1 MSEREQ
7 LEHAIA
13 ALEAQRPV
21 LGEAAVEAALAGLR
35 QKLAALDEE
44 PRSGPLQGADTGER
58 KLITVMF
65 ADISG
70 FTALSETMDPEAVR
84 DLMNT
89 CFERLVPCITRYEGV
104 VDKFIGDEIMALFGA
119 PLAHEN
125 DAERAVRAALDMM
138 AALSAFNAERHTN
151 LGLHFGINTGLAL
164 AGSIGAG
171 QRQEYSV
178 MGDAVNLAS
187 RLEEASERGQIL
199 VGPDTYRLT
208 APLFEYEVLAPIKV
222 KGKAEPVPIYRV
234 AGLKTQPGKV
244 RGLEAKGISSPLVG
258 REKEFAMM
266 RSGVEQLVASG
277 RGGIIGIIGD
287 AGLGKSRLI
296 AEAQNLLR
304 SDDFSRPTATKVA
317 TTTSVMWLEGHTLSF
332 GQTISYWPFQEIL
345 RGWAGITEKDDED
358 DAWRK
363 LEGKVRALFGEETI
377 EYLPYLASLLA
388 LAVRGEYV
396 ERVKYLDGEAMGK
409 QIFLTSR
416 RFFERLAITQPTVLV
431 FEDLHWM
438 DESSTHLLEHLL
450 PLVESAPLLIVGLS
464 RPERG
469 TPAARLRELSARDYP
484 ARYTEIRLV
493 PLSSPDSAQL
503 VRNLLEIEDLPV
515 RVREMIVGKAEGNP
529 FFIEE
534 VIRTLID
541 TGAVKRDTAAG
552 RWRATAQ
559 IETLTIPDTIQGV
572 IMARV
577 DRLEEEV
584 KQVLRTAAVVGRS
597 FFYRVLK
604 AVAEADKTLD
614 ASLAEL
620 QAIELIRE
628 KQVAPELEY
637 IFKHA
642 LAQETTYES
651 ILLQRRRDL
660 HARVGRAI
668 ESLFADRLEE
678 FYGLLAYH
686 YAKAETWEKAQ
697 EYLLKAGDQAGQM
710 AADAEAL
717 NHYQQA
723 AAAYARAFGDN
734 WDPLQRVSL
743 ERKMGEAFYRRGEYA
758 RATECFRRGLS
769 HLGYRLPETRW
780 EVQRELMREMLAQV
794 SHRLWPRLFIRPIS
808 EATHPGREDEAL
820 IYSTAAA
827 IDAFTFS
834 ERFLLLTVRLLNISE
849 RRGYPLGVVLGAG
862 GLGTVFDFLGLFRL
876 ANAYVRR
883 AVDTAEKLQQP
894 RVLGFAYYYLQTHEL
909 HLCELTQSLEHGRRA
924 AQIAIEAGYL
934 GDWAYPAAFI
944 AWSYTHLGNL
954 PEAMALS
961 QEIIR
966 FGRDAGVQAAW
977 CWGEAALGYALRRQ
991 GQFQEA
997 AKHQQKA
1004 IELAEAIPDYIYH
1017 IIAGAELS
1025 LCYLRQGDWRA
1036 ALAQLETCQRIAA
1049 ERRLI
1054 EPYGRTNTLNNLAE
1068 AYLFAVEHSD
1078 KSEKADWL
1086 NKSGEACRVA
1096 LKQAPRHRT
1105 KWPKAMRLQG
1115 TYEWL
1120 NGKPV
1125 NARKWW
1131 HKSLAEAERTGLRYD
1146 AGVTHLELGYRLGE
1160 RVHLE
1165 KAEAIFAEIGAEWDL
1180 ARARELLAASRGV

>member
-1 MSEREQ
+1 MSERER
-7 LEHAIA
+7 LEQAI
-13 ALEAQRPV
+13 
-21 LGEAAVEAALAGLR
+21 AAVEAQRAVLGEVATEAALMGLR
-35 QKLAALDEE
+35 HKLAALDEP
-44 PRSGPLQGADTGER
+44 PRSHALEGIATGER
-58 KLITVMF
+58 KLVTIMF

-84 DLMNT
+84 DLMNS

-138 AALSAFNAERHTN
+138 TTLSAFNAERDTH
-151 LGLHFGINTGLAL
+151 LGLHSGLNTGLVL

-171 QRQEYSV
+171 QRQDYSV

-244 RGLEAKGISSPLVG
+244 RGLETKGISSPLVG
-258 REKEFAMM
+258 REQEIAAV
-266 RSGVEQLVASG
+266 RGGVERLIAAGQGS
-277 RGGIIGIIGD
+277 IIGVIGE
-287 AGLGKSRLI
+287 AGLGKSRLV
-296 AEAQNLLR
+296 AEIR
-304 SDDFSRPTATKVA
+304 TFVVSETPKVL
-317 TTTSVMWLEGHTLSF
+317 WLEGHTLSF

-345 RGWAGITEKDDED
+345 QGWAGITEEDDGN

-363 LEGKVRALFGEETI
+363 LDDKVRALFGEETF
-377 EYLPYLASLLA
+377 EYLPYLASLLV
-388 LAVRGEYV
+388 LDVQGEYAD
-396 ERVKYLDGEAMGK
+396 RVKYLDGEAMGR
-409 QIFLTSR
+409 QIYLTSR
-416 RFFERLAITQPTVLV
+416 RFFERLAQTQPTVLA
-431 FEDLHWM
+431 FEDLQWM
-438 DESSTHLLEHLL
+438 DESSINLLEHLL
-450 PLVESAPLLIVGLS
+450 PLVESAPLLILGLS
-464 RPERG
+464 RPERN
-469 TPAARLRELSARDYP
+469 TPAARLRELSTRKYP

-503 VRNLLEIEDLPV
+503 VRNLLEIEDLPA
-515 RVREMIVGKAEGNP
+515 RVREMVVSRAEGNP

-614 ASLAEL
+614 QSLAEL

-628 KQVAPELEY
+628 KQVIPELEY

-642 LAQETTYES
+642 LAQEATYES
-651 ILLQRRRDL
+651 ILLQKRRDL

-668 ESLFADRLEE
+668 ETLFADRLEE

-717 NHYQQA
+717 THYQQA
-723 AAAYARAFGDN
+723 IAAYARAFGDK
-734 WDPLQRVSL
+734 WDPRQRVSL
-743 ERKMGEAFYRRGEYA
+743 ERKMGEAFYRRGEYPQA
-758 RATECFRRGLS
+758 IEYCRRALGY
-769 HLGYRLPETRW
+769 LGYRLPETRW
-780 EVQRELMREMLAQV
+780 EVQRELMRELLVQV
-794 SHRLWPRLFIRPIS
+794 GHRLWPRLFVKPLS
-808 EATHPGREDEAL
+808 EAASPSREDETLTYFMA
-820 IYSTAAA
+820 SV
-827 IDAFTFS
+827 IDAFTYS
-834 ERFLLLTVRLLNISE
+834 ERYLLLAIRLLNISE
-849 RRGYPLGVVLGAG
+849 QHGYPLGIVHGAGALGAA
-862 GLGTVFDFLGLFRL
+862 FDFLGLFRL
-876 ANAYVRR
+876 ANAYVCR

-894 RVLGFAYYYLQTHEL
+894 QVLGDAYFYLQNHEL

-924 AQIAIEAGYL
+924 AQFDIEAGNL
-934 GDWAYPAAFI
+934 GDWAYPASFT

-961 QEIIR
+961 QELIR
-966 FGRDAGVQAAW
+966 FGRDAGAQAAW

-1004 IELAEAIPDYIYH
+1004 IELAEAIPDYIYR
-1017 IIAGAELS
+1017 IIASAELS

-1054 EPYGRTNTLNNLAE
+1054 EPYGRTNTLNNLVE
-1068 AYLFAVEHSD
+1068 VYLFAVEHSD

-1086 NKSGEACRVA
+1086 NKSGKACSRA
-1096 LKQAPRHRT
+1096 LKQAPRHWT
-1105 KWPKAMRLQG
+1105 KWSKAMRLQG

-1120 NGKPV
+1120 NGKPA

-1131 HKSLAEAERTGLRYD
+1131 HKSLTEAERTGLRYD
-1146 AGVTHLELGYRLGE
+1146 AGMAYLEMGQRLGE
-1160 RVHLE
+1160 RTHLD
-1165 KAEAIFAEIGAEWDL
+1165 KAEYIFNEIGAEWDL
-1180 ARARELLAASRGV
+1180 ARVRAQ